1 MVVRRQLC
9 LAFSEYAGQY
19 DRGKADIVQV
29 CIHYVPISVSDCSS
43 LCLQSSP
50 SETVQPQFVHSRNTT
65 HSHRLQQRQL
75 TVSKPD
81 NHVTRV
87 HCSQEVCTSMSQSP
101 ETIPVL
107 LEMLMMLGEE
117 ADHVQEKYSGCS
129 PEESHPL
136 LVCPPLLSYESLSV
150 TSTDICLVFV
160 LASA

>member
-1 MVVRRQLC
+1 
-9 LAFSEYAGQY
+9 
-19 DRGKADIVQV
+19 
-29 CIHYVPISVSDCSS
+29 
-43 LCLQSSP
+43 
-50 SETVQPQFVHSRNTT
+50 
-65 HSHRLQQRQL
+65 
-75 TVSKPD
+75 
-81 NHVTRV
+81 
-87 HCSQEVCTSMSQSP
+87 MSQSP

-150 TSTDICLVFV
+150 TSTDVCLVFV